1 MTKLTT
7 SSIYTIAIAL
17 FIISLPI
24 ILISS
29 IVGIV
34 QESRRIYRARARGE
48 QLSYAQP
55 KLLAELAG
63 LLFIL
68 LLVAAVAVYAGIV
81 YRIVA
86 PNLLWVSIVLVVIAA
101 ICGVFSVVQ
110 RVNGNS
116 NVQQHEEQLPN

>member
-7 SSIYTIAIAL
+7 GSIYTIAIAL

-34 QESRRIYRARARGE
+34 QETRRVRVARSQGE
-48 QLSYAQP
+48 QLGYAQP
-55 KLLAELAG
+55 KLLAEIAV

-68 LLVAAVAVYAGIV
+68 LLVAAGAVYAGITYQV
-81 YRIVA
+81 VP
-86 PNLLWVSIVLVVIAA
+86 PNLLWVAIVLVVIAG
-101 ICGVFSVVQ
+101 ICGFYSVIQ
-110 RVNGNS
+110 RINGNNS
-116 NVQQHEEQLPN
+116 VQKPSQEL

>member
-7 SSIYTIAIAL
+7 GSIYTIAIML

-34 QESRRIYRARARGE
+34 QETRRIRMARLHGE
-48 QLSYAQP
+48 RLSYAQP
-55 KLLAELAG
+55 KLLAEIAVLV
-63 LLFIL
+63 FL
-68 LLVAAVAVYAGIV
+68 LLLLAAGAVYAGIT
-81 YRIVA
+81 YQIVP
-86 PNLLWVSIVLVVIAA
+86 PNLMWVSIVLVAIAGL
-101 ICGVFSVVQ
+101 CGFFSVIQ

-116 NVQQHEEQLPN
+116 SAQKS

>member
-24 ILISS
+24 IFISS

-34 QESRRIYRARARGE
+34 QEIRRIRGARSRGE
-48 QLSYAQP
+48 QLNYAQP
-55 KLLAELAG
+55 KLLAELAV

-68 LLVAAVAVYAGIV
+68 LLVAAGLVYAGIAYHV
-81 YRIVA
+81 VS

-101 ICGVFSVVQ
+101 LCGIFSVVQ

-116 NVQQHEEQLPN
+116 SIQQHEEQLPN

>member
-1 MTKLTT
+1 MTKLPA
-7 SSIYTIAIAL
+7 SSIYTIAIML

-34 QESRRIYRARARGE
+34 QETRRIREARVRGE
-48 QLSYAQP
+48 RQSYAQP
-55 KLLAELAG
+55 KVLAEIAV

-68 LLVAAVAVYAGIV
+68 VLIAAGAVYAGII
-81 YRIVA
+81 YRVVS
-86 PNLLWVSIVLVVIAA
+86 PNLLWVSIALVVVAA
-101 ICGVFSVVQ
+101 LCGIFSVIQ

-116 NVQQHEEQLPN
+116 SVQKS

>member
-7 SSIYTIAIAL
+7 GSIYSIAIAL

-34 QESRRIYRARARGE
+34 QETRRIRIARSSGE
-48 QLSYAQP
+48 QIGYAQP
-55 KLLAELAG
+55 KLLAEIAV

-68 LLVAAVAVYAGIV
+68 LLVAAGAVYAGITYQV
-81 YRIVA
+81 I
-86 PNLLWVSIVLVVIAA
+86 PSNLLWVSIVLVVIAGV
-101 ICGVFSVVQ
+101 CGFYSVIQ
-110 RVNGNS
+110 RINGNNS
-116 NVQQHEEQLPN
+116 VQKQSQEL

>member
-34 QESRRIYRARARGE
+34 QEMRRIRRARSQGE
-48 QLSYAQP
+48 HLSYAQP
-55 KLLAELAG
+55 KLLAEIAV
-63 LLFIL
+63 LLFVL
-68 LLVAAVAVYAGIV
+68 LLVAAGTVYASISYQMLPPSLV
-81 YRIVA
+81 
-86 PNLLWVSIVLVVIAA
+86 WVSFALVALA
-101 ICGVFSVVQ
+101 GLCGFFSIIQ
-110 RVNGNS
+110 RINS
-116 NVQQHEEQLPN
+116 TNSPPKSSQQEHN

>member
-24 ILISS
+24 IFISS

-34 QESRRIYRARARGE
+34 QEIRRIRVARGRGE
-48 QLSYAQP
+48 QLGYAQP
-55 KLLAELAG
+55 KLLAELAV

-68 LLVAAVAVYAGIV
+68 LLVAAGAVYAGIAYHV
-81 YRIVA
+81 VS

-101 ICGVFSVVQ
+101 LCGIFSVVQ

-116 NVQQHEEQLPN
+116 SIQQHEEQLPN